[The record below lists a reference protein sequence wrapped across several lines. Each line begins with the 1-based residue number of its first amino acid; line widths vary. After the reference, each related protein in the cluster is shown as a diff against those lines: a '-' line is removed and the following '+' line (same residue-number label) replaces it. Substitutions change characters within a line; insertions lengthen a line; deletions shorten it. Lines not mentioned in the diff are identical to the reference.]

1 MANRRTMNGK
11 SDLLAKAVGFGV
23 ILGLVT
29 FWEAAFHF
37 RWFNLSLFPP
47 PSQFLGYLAESDF
60 SIGFGPERMEMHTA
74 ILSSFVRIAAGL
86 SLAFAF
92 ALVVAIAVS
101 GSRYTRY
108 ALTPLLQFLAPMAP
122 IAWIPVGIVLFGLS
136 NATAIFIVFMGT
148 AFSLTLAAITA
159 VQGVSPELLRTGAIL
174 GATGFKKW
182 RYVVLPAV
190 LPEVFLMMRLNFFG
204 AWMAVLAAEMVG
216 SRDGL
221 GAVIL
226 IGRESSNPN
235 LILIGMSLIA
245 VSGFV
250 IDRILLFI
258 QRRILWWNPSLQ
270 SQAQ

>member
-1 MANRRTMNGK
+1 MANRKAQSKKT
-11 SDLLAKAVGFGV
+11 DLLAKVVGFGV
-23 ILGLVT
+23 ILGLVAI
-29 FWEAAFHF
+29 WEAAFQF
-37 RWFNLSLFPP
+37 KWLNLALFPP
-47 PSQFLGYLAESDF
+47 PSQFLSYLKESEF

-74 ILSSFVRIAAGL
+74 VLASFVRIAAGL

-92 ALVVAIAVS
+92 ALIVATAIS

-159 VQGVSPELLRTGAIL
+159 VQGVNSELLRTGAIL
-174 GATGFKKW
+174 GATGLKKW

-190 LPEVFLMMRLNFFG
+190 MPEVFLMMRLNFFG

-245 VSGFV
+245 VSGFA

-258 QRRILWWNPSLQ
+258 QRRILWWNPALS
-270 SQAQ
+270 SQAP